1 MNEEIPDALRPRPF
15 GGDMERWRSETERA
29 VRFQAACAEQRGAA
43 FEPAGAVRTVERTPW
58 GWIRWGYPLQTEL
71 RFDDAFPA
79 EIGVF
84 APEGRKSWRAVAARA
99 VWGRRPAPTV
109 RQLGAADLPVA
120 VSVSRLALL
129 VAAVLLLTPVLD
141 EYMAAGRSL
150 LVAGAVGAALAW
162 GVPGV
167 LALATRRH
175 VRVLDAAVPHADR
188 VHRLLALQQ
197 AVASAAAASDVAE
210 LRRAVGTGHRFLWD
224 GLGLVMAADGHGSE
238 LEVVEEYEAAYLRLH
253 TASVHALAERERLEG
268 TLTELD
274 AADEDVDGPPGA
286 YRGHRRSRLVEEAV
300 PSGVL
305 DEITEGLDELAA
317 GLRHAQHTVGRVA
330 GSLTAE
336 EVRHEGR

>member
-1 MNEEIPDALRPRPF
+1 MNEEIPDGLRPRPF

-29 VRFQAACAEQRGAA
+29 ARYQTAGAEPLGAA
-43 FEPAGAVRTVERTPW
+43 FQPPEAVRTVERTPW
-58 GWIRWGYPLQTEL
+58 GWIRWGYPIQTEL

-84 APEGRKSWRAVAARA
+84 APEGRKSWRAVAART
-99 VWGRRPAPTV
+99 VPGRRPAPTV

-120 VSVSRLALL
+120 VSVSCLALL

-141 EYMAAGRSL
+141 EYMAAGTFL
-150 LVAGAVGAALAW
+150 LVAGAAGIALAW
-162 GVPGV
+162 GVPAV

-175 VRVLDAAVPHADR
+175 VRILDAAVPHAGR

-197 AVASAAAASDVAE
+197 AVSSAAAAADIAE
-210 LRRAVGTGHRFLWD
+210 LRRAARVGHRFLWD
-224 GLGLVMAADGHGSE
+224 GLGLVLAADGHGAE
-238 LEVVEEYEAAYLRLH
+238 LEVVEVYEAAYLRLH
-253 TASVHALAERERLEG
+253 RASVHALAEQERLEG

-274 AADEDVDGPPGA
+274 AADEDFAGPPGA
-286 YRGHRRSRLVEEAV
+286 YRGNRRSRLVEEAMS
-300 PSGVL
+300 SG
-305 DEITEGLDELAA
+305 DEITEELDVLAA

-330 GSLTAE
+330 GPLTVQ